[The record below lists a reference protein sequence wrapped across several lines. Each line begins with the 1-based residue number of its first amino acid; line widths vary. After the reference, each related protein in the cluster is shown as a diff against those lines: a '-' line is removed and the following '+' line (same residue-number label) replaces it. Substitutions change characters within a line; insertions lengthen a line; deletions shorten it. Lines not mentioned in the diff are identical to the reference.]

1 MEMAQSSSLRG
12 ESSEGGGEMLVVVVV
27 VDVVEIHEGIMTLNM
42 VFNALNCHQQIGK
55 TWC

>member
-1 MEMAQSSSLRG
+1 MR
-12 ESSEGGGEMLVVVVV
+12 GEMLVV